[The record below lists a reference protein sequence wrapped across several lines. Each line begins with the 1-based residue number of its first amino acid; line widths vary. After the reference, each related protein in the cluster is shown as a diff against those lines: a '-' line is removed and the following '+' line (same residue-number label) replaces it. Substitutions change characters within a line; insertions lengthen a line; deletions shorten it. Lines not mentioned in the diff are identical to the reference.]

1 MKDSIFRITKKEKG
15 GYGKTREFEIYN
27 SNNTWHCVE
36 LITLP
41 NHEIH
46 SKFIGKA
53 EEFEGVQY
61 LLR

>member
-1 MKDSIFRITKKEKG
+1 MENSIFRIIKKEKG

-27 SNNTWHCVE
+27 SSNTWNCVE

-46 SKFIGKA
+46 SKFIGKS
-53 EEFEGVQY
+53 EEFEGLEY
-61 LLR
+61 LLK